1 MVNSTQKFL
10 RGGGTKVI
18 TNKSEIKKV
27 VIKDLRRSTGGGSSS
42 SSSSSSSGDGGAAA
56 RAAEAARA
64 REQAAKLQA
73 DIERAAKQ
81 DRARE
86 AAQVAAEQKKQ
97 VEIRA
102 VQRRE
107 EKSLATIS
115 AVEKRTDFKERPLA
129 SFQRLQSKATTQS
142 QRTRGQKGLAPFKAG
157 AISTALGFASPF
169 VHLTSAAIN
178 PIDTATALKGSL
190 SDPKGTGKAIK
201 SSLVTS
207 FQTDPSFATGA
218 LLGEVAL
225 LKAPTGITKTTDF
238 VRTGRLS
245 EVPTSSVVAPEFF
258 KGQTFPLIKKGQTA
272 GELLKEFKIE
282 GAGFTAS
289 PKPFAKTTIAGE
301 GSSEIAGVFQAP
313 KVSPR
318 FLRVGG
324 EERPLLSLS
333 ITDTLR
339 PTVTRTTPTDFKLAV
354 GVSPKQSK
362 LAGIKQSKTFIETKA
377 PKGQSTIPFIKTE
390 KESIIT
396 AGTELKKTG
405 SNVFFEFEGR
415 KVPIKEFE
423 ALGDAKNIGKVKG
436 RKKISTIEE
445 VSASSSRG
453 RIGQRGVI
461 SPLEIVSSSKGLRS
475 SSRGGSSSRGVSS
488 SGRSMASSGK
498 SVISSSIPSRIS
510 SSPLRPSPSSI
521 SSILSSRG
529 ISSRG
534 SSSGRGSI
542 SGRPIITPVV
552 PIKLSKP
559 KKQTKETS
567 DIFGV
572 SVRRRGKFKSIGK
585 GLSLKKAL
593 SVGKGRVEKTLAAT
607 FRIEGNG
614 KGLTTP
620 TGFRTK
626 GTKGGILFIEKR
638 GRRLSTGGETRE
650 ILQSKKRGL
659 Y

>member
-27 VIKDLRRSTGGGSSS
+27 VIKDLRRSTGGG
-42 SSSSSSSGDGGAAA
+42 SSSSSSGDGGAAA

-396 AGTELKKTG
+396 AGTELKQTG

-423 ALGDAKNIGKVKG
+423 A
-436 RKKISTIEE
+436 
-445 VSASSSRG
+445 
-453 RIGQRGVI
+453 
-461 SPLEIVSSSKGLRS
+461 
-475 SSRGGSSSRGVSS
+475 
-488 SGRSMASSGK
+488 
-498 SVISSSIPSRIS
+498 
-510 SSPLRPSPSSI
+510 
-521 SSILSSRG
+521 
-529 ISSRG
+529 
-534 SSSGRGSI
+534 
-542 SGRPIITPVV
+542 
-552 PIKLSKP
+552 
-559 KKQTKETS
+559 
-567 DIFGV
+567 
-572 SVRRRGKFKSIGK
+572 
-585 GLSLKKAL
+585 
-593 SVGKGRVEKTLAAT
+593 
-607 FRIEGNG
+607 
-614 KGLTTP
+614 
-620 TGFRTK
+620 
-626 GTKGGILFIEKR
+626 
-638 GRRLSTGGETRE
+638 
-650 ILQSKKRGL
+650 
-659 Y
+659 